1 MTQTFKIRNLGCAAC
16 AAKMER
22 KIKALPGVLDARVNF
37 ITQKLTLRTSGAQI
51 DDLIRQA
58 GDIIKSLEPD
68 ALLVLPAR

>member
-1 MTQTFKIRNLGCAAC
+1 MTQTYKIRNLGCAAC

-37 ITQKLTLRTSGAQI
+37 ITQKLTLRTDSTQI
-51 DDLIRQA
+51 NDLVRQA

>member
-1 MTQTFKIRNLGCAAC
+1 MTQTYKIRNLGCAAC

-37 ITQKLTLRTSGAQI
+37 ITQKLPLRTSGTQI
-51 DDLIRQA
+51 DDLVRQA

>member
-1 MTQTFKIRNLGCAAC
+1 MTQAFKIRNLGCAAC

-37 ITQKLTLRTSGAQI
+37 ITQKLTLRTSGTQI

>member
-1 MTQTFKIRNLGCAAC
+1 MTQTYKIRNLGCAAC

-22 KIKALPGVLDARVNF
+22 KIKALPGVLDARVNS
-37 ITQKLTLRTSGAQI
+37 ITQKLTLRTDSTQI
-51 DDLIRQA
+51 NDLVRQA

>member
-1 MTQTFKIRNLGCAAC
+1 
-16 AAKMER
+16 MER

-37 ITQKLTLRTSGAQI
+37 ITQKLTLRTDSTQI
-51 DDLIRQA
+51 DDLVRQA